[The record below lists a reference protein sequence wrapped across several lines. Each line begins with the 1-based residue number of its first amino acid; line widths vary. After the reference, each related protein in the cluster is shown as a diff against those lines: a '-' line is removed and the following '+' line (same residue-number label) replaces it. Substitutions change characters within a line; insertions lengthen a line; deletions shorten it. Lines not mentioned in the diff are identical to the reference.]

1 MTNNTHDDIEAM
13 DFETAFKALQA
24 NVSSL
29 EGEDLSLEQSLAL
42 FERGQALAKRCATL
56 LEQAELKLRQL
67 SPDLPENEETDSI

>member
-42 FERGQALAKRCATL
+42 FERGQALSKRCATL

-67 SPDLPENEETDSI
+67 SPDLPENKETDSI